1 MALTTGSTS
10 SSTDEELSVAIEGP
24 STGPGLANPRRIR
37 I

>member
-1 MALTTGSTS
+1 MALTTPST
-10 SSTDEELSVAIEGP
+10 SSTDEDPTVATEGP